1 MDQVMPR
8 YDIHLPDRQ
17 LACAPFGSPEGQ
29 AYFGAMCAAA
39 NFAWANRQAIT
50 SAVRRVFARAYGSSG
65 RLSLVYDVA
74 HNIAKVEEHGG
85 ARLCVHR
92 KGATRAFGPSH
103 PETPALYRTVGQPVF
118 IPGSMGTASYVLA
131 GNDAAMT
138 LSFGSTCHGAGRAM
152 SRSEAKRIRPG
163 HEVRRELESQ
173 GIIVR
178 CPSSSELAE
187 EQPTAY
193 KDVERVVEVVHQAG
207 LARKVAR
214 LKPLGVVKG

>member
-1 MDQVMPR
+1 
-8 YDIHLPDRQ
+8 
-17 LACAPFGSPEGQ
+17 
-29 AYFGAMCAAA
+29 
-39 NFAWANRQAIT
+39 
-50 SAVRRVFARAYGSSG
+50 
-65 RLSLVYDVA
+65 
-74 HNIAKVEEHGG
+74 
-85 ARLCVHR
+85 
-92 KGATRAFGPSH
+92 
-103 PETPALYRTVGQPVF
+103 
-118 IPGSMGTASYVLA
+118 MGTASYVLA

-152 SRSEAKRIRPG
+152 SRGEAKRTRPG

-187 EQPTAY
+187 EAPTAY

-207 LARKVAR
+207 LARKVVR